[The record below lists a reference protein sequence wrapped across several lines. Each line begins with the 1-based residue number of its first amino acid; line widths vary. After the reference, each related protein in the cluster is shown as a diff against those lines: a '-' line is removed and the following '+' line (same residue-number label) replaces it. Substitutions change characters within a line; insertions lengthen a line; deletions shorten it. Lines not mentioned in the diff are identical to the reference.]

1 MNKDTVL
8 IAASVAA
15 LLVFSAATFLC
26 SKRRRHGQSPSQ
38 RRDDVELGLDH
49 GGTAAPGLDDAAL
62 AAYPTLLYSSSSE
75 KEKDEEE
82 ATARDGDGGETAA
95 AAGGSASGSGSW
107 SGSDAARCAVC
118 LADYADGDELRRL
131 PGCRH
136 VFHRGCVDQWLR
148 RRPTCPVCR
157 APPPPQAA
165 AKGAAGSPAVEV
177 AGSS

>member
-1 MNKDTVL
+1 MTKDTVL

-26 SKRRRHGQSPSQ
+26 SKRRRHGRRAPSASH
-38 RRDDVELGLDH
+38 RRDAAGDDVELGH
-49 GGTAAPGLDDAAL
+49 GHGAAPGLDDAAL

-75 KEKDEEE
+75 KEKEKDEESE
-82 ATARDGDGGETAA
+82 GPRDGAGETAA
-95 AAGGSASGSGSW
+95 AAGG

-136 VFHRGCVDQWLR
+136 AFHRGCVDQWLR

-157 APPPPQAA
+157 APPPPA
-165 AKGAAGSPAVEV
+165 AKGAAGSPAAEV
-177 AGSS
+177 AGSP

>member
-1 MNKDTVL
+1 
-8 IAASVAA
+8 VAA
-15 LLVFSAATFLC
+15 LFVFSAATFLC
-26 SKRRRHGQSPSQ
+26 SKWRRHGWRAPSPSQ
-38 RRDDVELGLDH
+38 RRDAAGDDVELGH
-49 GGTAAPGLDDAAL
+49 GHGAAPGLDDAAL

-75 KEKDEEE
+75 KEKDEETE
-82 ATARDGDGGETAA
+82 GPRDGAGETAA
-95 AAGGSASGSGSW
+95 AAGG

-136 VFHRGCVDQWLR
+136 AFHRGCVDQWLR

-157 APPPPQAA
+157 APPPPPLPPQPA
-165 AKGAAGSPAVEV
+165 AKGAAGSPAAEV